1 MKTML
6 SAAAVASIT
15 GSILCFAQVADSPS
29 RDELVE
35 AFTKALPD
43 DAVENVESFMTN
55 GFRVESSLAK
65 ELDGGLRPTRKEMT
79 LLDVRA
85 NGIFGVGIERGRDGM
100 SLGGGIAIFHR
111 DAGTPMLSVGDRDG
125 DGRID
130 VLTYSVV
137 DAEGESVLDVVDYE
151 ADGQPDFRMHFKE
164 GFFEI
169 WHIDRWYRAESR
181 EGRRGIVIDGR
192 FTELER
198 RDNRFWVP

>member
-1 MKTML
+1 
-6 SAAAVASIT
+6 
-15 GSILCFAQVADSPS
+15 
-29 RDELVE
+29 
-35 AFTKALPD
+35 
-43 DAVENVESFMTN
+43 
-55 GFRVESSLAK
+55 VESSTAK
-65 ELDGGLRPTRKEMT
+65 ELGRDLQPTGKEMA

-111 DAGTPMLSVGDRDG
+111 DAGTPMLSAGDRDG

-130 VLTYSVV
+130 IVTYGVV
-137 DAEGESVLDVVDYE
+137 DADGESVLDVVDYE

-164 GFFEI
+164 GYFEI